1 LTQSNPETADVLY
14 KLDAATS
21 MEVRTRIEKWLEKA
35 VIGLNL
41 CPFARAPIRRG
52 LVRFAVTAASDAD
65 ALLMELERE
74 ALLLA
79 AIDAAQLETVLLIHP
94 MVMDEF
100 LDFHFFLAEAEALMR
115 RLELGGVLQIASF
128 HPRYQFAASQEN
140 DIGNYTNRSP
150 YPILH
155 LLREDSV
162 TRAAATLADASVVS
176 DRNIDT
182 LTLLGHEG
190 WHKLWTSAT

>member
-1 LTQSNPETADVLY
+1 MTQTNPEKDGVLY
-14 KLDAATS
+14 NLDAATS
-21 MEVRTRIEKWLEKA
+21 SEVRTRIEEWLAKA

-41 CPFARAPIRRG
+41 CPFARAPITRG
-52 LVRFAVTAASDAD
+52 LVRFAVTGASNAD
-65 ALLMELERE
+65 ELLMELERE

-79 AIDAAQLETVLLIHP
+79 AVDAAQLETVLLIHP
-94 MVMDEF
+94 MVMHEF

-115 RLELGGVLQIASF
+115 RLELSGVLQIATF
-128 HPRYQFAASQEN
+128 HPRYQFAASDEN

-162 TRAAATLADASVVS
+162 TRAAATLADASVVT
-176 DRNIDT
+176 DRNIKT
-182 LTLLGHEG
+182 LKLLGHEG
-190 WHKLWTSAT
+190 WNKLWTSAT